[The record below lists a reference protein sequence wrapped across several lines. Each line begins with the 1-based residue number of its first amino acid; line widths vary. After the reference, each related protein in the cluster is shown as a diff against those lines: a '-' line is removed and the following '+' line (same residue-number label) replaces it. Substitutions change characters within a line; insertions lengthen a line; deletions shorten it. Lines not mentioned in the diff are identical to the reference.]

1 MKKYK
6 DFIFIVLIIAV
17 RTPYAYKLAYIER
30 GYRAIGGEACVPLLI
45 ILLWHIYRELKA
57 IIHESKL

>member
-6 DFIFIVLIIAV
+6 DFIFLAVIIAV
-17 RTPYAYKLAYIER
+17 RTPYAYKLAYMER

-45 ILLWHIYRELKA
+45 ILLWYIYRELKN
-57 IIHESKL
+57 IIKETKA